1 MTKLFARICVCIC
14 ICTAL
19 QEITLCVTRPRP
31 AITHRHLV
39 PPHYIHI
46 IARNHASPCSYQIV
60 LNHALVCRL
69 VPSWSC
75 IVAQAL
81 DIHVVIEPPTPS
93 TSPRSYLRSY
103 QSEPTLEIEIQPMQ

>member
-1 MTKLFARICVCIC
+1 MIKLFARICICIC

-19 QEITLCVTRPRP
+19 REITLSVTRPRP

-46 IARNHASPCSYQIV
+46 IARNHAAPCSCTIV
-60 LNHALVCRL
+60 LNHALVCRP

-103 QSEPTLEIEIQPMQ
+103 

>member
-46 IARNHASPCSYQIV
+46 IARNHA
-60 LNHALVCRL
+60 LVCWL

-93 TSPRSYLRSY
+93 TSPRSYLRS
-103 QSEPTLEIEIQPMQ
+103 